1 MTNVIELMPLSDLPL
16 GSIRKVDVAGRD
28 IAIANTPEGV
38 FAIDDIC
45 SHAEVSL
52 SEGELDGCFIEC
64 WMHGSAFD
72 LRTGVP
78 QTPPAIRPVQTFPV
92 IIQGEGSEAVIAIE
106 MSA

>member
-1 MTNVIELMPLSDLPL
+1 MTRVVEVLRLEELPL
-16 GSIRKVDVAGRD
+16 GSVRKVEVDGRD
-28 IAIANTPEGV
+28 IAVAHTVEGV
-38 FAIDDIC
+38 FAVDDIC

-52 SEGELDGCFIEC
+52 SEGELDGCFLEC

-78 QTPPAIRPVQTFPV
+78 QTPPASKPIEVFPV
-92 IIQGEGSEAVIAIE
+92 SIHGEGVDAVISIE

>member
-1 MTNVIELMPLSDLPL
+1 MTNIVELMPLSDLPV
-16 GSIRKVDVAGRD
+16 GSVRKVEVGDRD
-28 IAIANTPEGV
+28 IALANTTEGV
-38 FAIDDIC
+38 FAIDDMC

-52 SEGELDGCFIEC
+52 SEGELNGCFIEC

-78 QTPPAIRPVQTFPV
+78 QSPPANLPVQTFPV
-92 IIQGEGSEAVIAIE
+92 IIQGEGADAIITIE